1 MRLLRRLLA
10 PLYHMITFYIVHNCI
25 LKKHIFIIKINKEN
39 GILKKNIIRQ
49 DYAKKRQELSSLQFQ
64 EASSKLIQHTI
75 ELIKQYNLKCIH
87 CFLPIESKDEI
98 NTALIIQYCW
108 ENNIHVVVP
117 VSNFDDGTL
126 KTAEFKPHTK
136 TKLTKHN
143 IPEPI
148 DPVWTKSDAIDLVIT
163 PLLAF
168 DLKGYRVGYGKGFY
182 DRFFASLPSGTK
194 KVGISLFDPC
204 EAIEDVNE
212 HDIPL
217 THCVTPNKIY
227 TF

>member
-1 MRLLRRLLA
+1 M
-10 PLYHMITFYIVHNCI
+10 
-25 LKKHIFIIKINKEN
+25 
-39 GILKKNIIRQ
+39 
-49 DYAKKRQELSSLQFQ
+49 QFQ
-64 EASSKLIQHTI
+64 EASSQLIQNII
-75 ELIKQYNLKCIH
+75 ELIKKNHPECIH
-87 CFLPIESKDEI
+87 CFLPIQSKDEI
-98 NTALIIQYCW
+98 NTAMIIQYCW
-108 ENNIHVVVP
+108 ENNIKVVVP

-126 KTAEFKPHTK
+126 KTAEFKPYTK

-148 DPVWTKSDAIDLVIT
+148 DPVWTNNDAIDLVIT

-182 DRFFASLPSGTK
+182 DRFFASLPRETK
-194 KVGISLFDPC
+194 KVGISLFEPC

-212 HDIPL
+212 QDIPL
-217 THCVTPNKIY
+217 THCVTPNKVF

>member
-1 MRLLRRLLA
+1 MLLLS
-10 PLYHMITFYIVHNCI
+10 
-25 LKKHIFIIKINKEN
+25 KINKEN
-39 GILKKNIIRQ
+39 AILKKDIIRKE
-49 DYAKKRQELSSLQFQ
+49 YAKKRQELSTLQFK
-64 EASSKLIQHTI
+64 EASSKLIQNTI
-75 ELIKQYNLKCIH
+75 ELIKKNHPDCIH

-108 ENNIHVVVP
+108 ENNIKVLVP

-126 KTAEFKPHTK
+126 KTAEFETHTK
-136 TKLTKHN
+136 TKLTKHH

-148 DPVWTKSDAIDLVIT
+148 DPVWTKNDAIDLVIT

-182 DRFFASLPSGTK
+182 DRFFASLPKRTK
-194 KVGISLFDPC
+194 KVGISLFDSC

-212 HDIPL
+212 YDIPL
-217 THCVTPNKIY
+217 THCATPNKIY

>member
-1 MRLLRRLLA
+1 MLLLS
-10 PLYHMITFYIVHNCI
+10 
-25 LKKHIFIIKINKEN
+25 KINKEN
-39 GILKKNIIRQ
+39 AILKKDIIRKE
-49 DYAKKRQELSSLQFQ
+49 YAKKRQELSTVQFK
-64 EASSKLIQHTI
+64 EASSKLIQNTI
-75 ELIKQYNLKCIH
+75 ELIKKNHPDCIH

-108 ENNIHVVVP
+108 ENNIKVVVP

-182 DRFFASLPSGTK
+182 DRFFASLPRDTK
-194 KVGISLFDPC
+194 KAGISLFEGC
-204 EAIEDVNE
+204 ENIEDVNE
-212 HDIPL
+212 YDIPL
-217 THCVTPNKIY
+217 TYCVTPNKIY
-227 TF
+227 TFFLEKN